1 MNERLNSIKKAIEAI
16 ENGAQEYQIGTRR
29 IKRADLKTLYDERR
43 TILAEINA
51 RETCSTR
58 VAVFDTR

>member
-1 MNERLNSIKKAIEAI
+1 MNDRLDSINKAIQAI

-29 IKRADLKTLYDERR
+29 IRRADLKTLYDERR
-43 TILAEINA
+43 RMINEIKSNEGYSA
-51 RETCSTR
+51 R

>member
-1 MNERLNSIKKAIEAI
+1 MYDRLNSINKAIEAI

-43 TILAEINA
+43 TMISEINA
-51 RETCSTR
+51 KERSNTV
-58 VAVFDTR
+58 VAKFDTR

>member
-1 MNERLNSIKKAIEAI
+1 MYDRLNSINKAIKAI

-43 TILAEINA
+43 TIISEINA
-51 RETCSTR
+51 KERSNTV
-58 VAVFDTR
+58 VAMFDTR

>member
-1 MNERLNSIKKAIEAI
+1 MYDRLNSINKAIEAI

-43 TILAEINA
+43 TMISEINA
-51 RETCSTR
+51 KERSNTV
-58 VAVFDTR
+58 VAIFDTR